1 MKNSQFDVRDVKRV
15 GEKKLHIEFR
25 SGKEFNGW
33 FKLNGKKAKR
43 LTVPKGRKGI
53 PRKTYSTMAKQLWL
67 TVGDFDRLLECPL
80 TKDEYEK
87 IIG

>member
-1 MKNSQFDVRDVKRV
+1 
-15 GEKKLHIEFR
+15 
-25 SGKEFNGW
+25 
-33 FKLNGKKAKR
+33 

-53 PRKTYSTMAKQLWL
+53 PRKTYSSMAKQLGL